1 MLQNNRK
8 TTTKGDCDCCTATNV
23 ELTSM
28 HHGMMMCPD
37 CVTKEQDAITRT
49 KGAIQIVESARK
61 NDSTI
66 ELKQDLFNA
75 GTVSFVELSAAIE
88 NNAEIP
94 ADRKQFAI
102 MTEVAERIKRLD
114 AVIFADEAALLSKK
128 NERHALLIN
137 AQNVAARLHEKER
150 EQFKQYDVNY
160 KPVVPKSVKPKA
172 VKSPS
177 TSKKFDKTALYEAAK
192 KYGVP
197 APQVQSIVT
206 AQHMTYE
213 DAAKHLAGLMGL
225 I

>member
-1 MLQNNRK
+1 MMQTNRK
-8 TTTKGDCDCCTATNV
+8 TKGDCETCERVDV
-23 ELTSM
+23 ELTQM
-28 HHGMMMCPD
+28 HHNMMMCSD
-37 CVTKEQDAITRT
+37 CVAEEQQAIARSKQAAQVVTDARKQDA
-49 KGAIQIVESARK
+49 A
-61 NDSTI
+61 I

-102 MTEVAERIKRLD
+102 MSEVAERIQKLD
-114 AVIFADEAALLSKK
+114 AVIFAEDEKQLARK

-160 KPVVPKSVKPKA
+160 KPVTPKSVKPKT
-172 VKSPS
+172 VK
-177 TSKKFDKTALYEAAK
+177 TTGKKFDKAALYEAAK

-197 APQVQSIVT
+197 APQVQQIVT
-206 AQHMTYE
+206 AQNKSYE
-213 DAAKHLAGLMGL
+213 DAAKHLATLMGL